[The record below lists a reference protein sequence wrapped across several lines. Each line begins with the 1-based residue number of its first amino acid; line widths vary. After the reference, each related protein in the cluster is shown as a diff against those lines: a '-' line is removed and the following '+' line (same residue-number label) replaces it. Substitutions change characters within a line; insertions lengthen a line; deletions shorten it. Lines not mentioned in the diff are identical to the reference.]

1 MEGIDMK
8 WTSVISNKTELESA
22 AHDCIEQIQA
32 QMIKDQVDLIVVFL
46 SPDYELPYEGLI
58 RSLKDSFPISNILG
72 CTAGGMIGGGKEIEQ
87 TYALSITAAS
97 LPDVS
102 IETFS
107 LQSAMVPDLD
117 DGPNKWHA
125 SIGISNLQNPQ
136 FVILAD
142 PFSFP
147 TQNFLSGM
155 DFAYPNSTKIGGLA
169 SGTGTA
175 RTNSLFLNNEILDS
189 GLIGIALSGNIRV
202 DTVVAQGC
210 KPIGDVMRITSSESN
225 ILKSIDNRNPMEIL
239 GHLHDSLDKGNQN
252 LMRHSLFVG
261 VVMDSFNDDP
271 QHGDFLIRNIMGIDN
286 STGYLG
292 VGETLNEGQL
302 IQFHLRDAKTSA
314 EDLDN
319 LLRKYRG
326 STTVMD
332 GTGALLFSCLG
343 RGKYLYGVENFDTG
357 VFNQY
362 LEGIPLGGFFCNGE
376 IGPVSGT
383 THIHGYTSSFGIFAE
398 KDV

>member
-1 MEGIDMK
+1 MK
-8 WTSVISNKTELESA
+8 WTSVISNKTELENA
-22 AHDCIEQIQA
+22 AHDCIEQLQA
-32 QMIKDQVDLIVVFL
+32 QMIKDQVDLIVVFV

-58 RSLKDSFPISNILG
+58 RSLRDSFPMSNILG

-136 FVILAD
+136 FVLLAD

-175 RTNSLFLNNEILDS
+175 RTNSLFLKFPSDS
-189 GLIGIALSGNIRV
+189 
-202 DTVVAQGC
+202 C
-210 KPIGDVMRITSSESN
+210 
-225 ILKSIDNRNPMEIL
+225 
-239 GHLHDSLDKGNQN
+239 
-252 LMRHSLFVG
+252 
-261 VVMDSFNDDP
+261 
-271 QHGDFLIRNIMGIDN
+271 
-286 STGYLG
+286 YL
-292 VGETLNEGQL
+292 
-302 IQFHLRDAKTSA
+302 
-314 EDLDN
+314 
-319 LLRKYRG
+319 
-326 STTVMD
+326 
-332 GTGALLFSCLG
+332 
-343 RGKYLYGVENFDTG
+343 
-357 VFNQY
+357 
-362 LEGIPLGGFFCNGE
+362 
-376 IGPVSGT
+376 
-383 THIHGYTSSFGIFAE
+383 
-398 KDV
+398 